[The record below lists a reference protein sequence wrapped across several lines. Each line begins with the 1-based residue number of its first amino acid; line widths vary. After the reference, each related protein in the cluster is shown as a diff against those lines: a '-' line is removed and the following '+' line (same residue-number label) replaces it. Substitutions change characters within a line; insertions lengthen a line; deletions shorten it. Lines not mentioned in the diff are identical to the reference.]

1 VQAAFYCRQGPA
13 KEVMQY
19 GERPLPEPAAGEV
32 RVRLRASGANPSDWK
47 VRKGGPGRSLMA
59 PLIIPHSDGAGD
71 IDAVGEGVPAS
82 RIGER
87 VWIWNGQWKR
97 PFGTAAQY
105 IALPSFQAVALPA
118 HLGYPEGACLGI
130 PALTAMHAV
139 RIAHA
144 QRGMNILVV
153 GGAGAVAHY
162 AIQMAKARGATVL
175 TTVSNPAKEEH
186 ARDAGADHVI
196 NYRTED
202 VGSRVKAITGGAG
215 VDVVIEM
222 DFSGNAAAYPQIL
235 KPRSD
240 VIVYGMSKSEATLP
254 SLWLMQNSIT
264 LRFFLIYEIT
274 QEQREAALGELTGL
288 LGEAKLKHS
297 IGLRLPLR
305 EAASAHDR
313 IEQGS
318 VVGNVV
324 LDIP

>member
-1 VQAAFYCRQGPA
+1 MQAAFYCSQGPA
-13 KEVMQY
+13 QEVMQY
-19 GERPLPEPAAGEV
+19 GEQPLPEPAAGEV
-32 RVRLRASGANPSDWK
+32 RVRLHASGVNPSDWK
-47 VRKGGPGRSLMA
+47 VRKGGSGRSLIA
-59 PLIIPHSDGAGD
+59 PLIIPHSDGAGA

-139 RIAHA
+139 RIAEANH
-144 QRGMNILVV
+144 GMNILVV

-175 TTVSNPAKEEH
+175 TTVSTAAKEAH

-202 VGSRVKAITGGAG
+202 VGSRVKALTGGAG
-215 VDVVIEM
+215 VDAVIEM
-222 DFSGNAAAYPQIL
+222 DFSANAAAYPQIL
-235 KPRSD
+235 KPRSN

-288 LGEAKLKHS
+288 LREATLKHS

-318 VVGNVV
+318 VVGNAV

>member
-13 KEVMQY
+13 NEVIQY
-19 GERPLPEPAAGEV
+19 GEQPLPEPAAGDV

-47 VRKGGPGRSLMA
+47 ARKGGFGRPLIA

-105 IALPSFQAVALPA
+105 ISLPSFQAVALPA
-118 HLGYPEGACLGI
+118 NLGYPEGACLGI

-139 RIAHA
+139 RLAEA
-144 QRGMNILVV
+144 RRGMNILVV

-175 TTVSNPAKEEH
+175 TTVSNAAKEAH
-186 ARDAGADHVI
+186 ARNAGADHII

-202 VGSRVKAITGGAG
+202 VGSRVKAITANAG
-215 VDVVIEM
+215 VDGVIEM

-235 KPRSD
+235 KPRSN
-240 VIVYGMSKSEATLP
+240 VIVYGMSKSETALP

-274 QEQREAALGELTGL
+274 QEERDAALSELTGL
-288 LGEAKLKHS
+288 LKAANLKHS

-305 EAASAHDR
+305 ETASAHDR

>member
-19 GERPLPEPAAGEV
+19 GEQPLPEPAAGEV

-47 VRKGGPGRSLMA
+47 TRKGGVGRPLIA

-105 IALPSFQAVALPA
+105 ISLPSFQAVVLPA

-139 RIAHA
+139 RLAEA
-144 QRGMNILVV
+144 RRGMNVLVV

-175 TTVSNPAKEEH
+175 TTVSNTAKGEH
-186 ARDAGADHVI
+186 ARNAGADHVI

-202 VGSRVKAITGGAG
+202 IGSRVKAITAGAG
-215 VDVVIEM
+215 VDVAIEM
-222 DFSGNAAAYPQIL
+222 DFSGNAPVYPQIL
-235 KPRSD
+235 KPRSN

-254 SLWLMQNSIT
+254 GLWLMQNSIT
-264 LRFFLIYEIT
+264 LRFFLIYELT
-274 QEQREAALGELTGL
+274 QEQRHAALSELTGL
-288 LGEAKLKHS
+288 LQQAKLKHS

-305 EAASAHDR
+305 ETASAHDR

>member
-1 VQAAFYCRQGPA
+1 MQAAFYCSQGPA
-13 KEVMQY
+13 QEVMRY
-19 GERPLPEPAAGEV
+19 GEQPLPEPAAGEV
-32 RVRLRASGANPSDWK
+32 RVRLHASGVNPSDWK
-47 VRKGGPGRSLMA
+47 VRKGGVGRSLIG
-59 PLIIPHSDGAGD
+59 PLIIPHSDGAGA

-87 VWIWNGQWKR
+87 VWTWNGQWKR

-118 HLGYPEGACLGI
+118 HLSYPEGACLGI

-139 RIAHA
+139 RIAEANH
-144 QRGMNILVV
+144 GMTILVI

-175 TTVSNPAKEEH
+175 TTVSTAAKEEH

-202 VGSRVKAITGGAG
+202 VGSRVKALTDGAG
-215 VDVVIEM
+215 VDAIIEM
-222 DFSGNAAAYPQIL
+222 DFSGNAATYPQIL
-235 KPRSD
+235 KPRSN
-240 VIVYGMSKSEATLP
+240 VIVYGMSKSDATLP
-254 SLWLMQNSIT
+254 GLWLMQNSIT

-288 LGEAKLKHS
+288 LRAATLKHS

-305 EAASAHDR
+305 EAASAHNR

-318 VVGNVV
+318 VMGNVV
-324 LDIP
+324 LDVP

>member
-1 VQAAFYCRQGPA
+1 VQAAFYSSQGPA
-13 KEVMQY
+13 QEVMRY
-19 GERPLPEPAAGEV
+19 GEQPLPEPAAGEV
-32 RVRLRASGANPSDWK
+32 RVRLHTSGVNPSDWK
-47 VRKGGPGRSLMA
+47 VRKGGLGRSLFA
-59 PLIIPHSDGAGD
+59 PLIIPHSDGAGA
-71 IDAVGEGVPAS
+71 IDAVGEGVPPS

-130 PALTAMHAV
+130 PALTAIHAV
-139 RIAHA
+139 RIAEASHD
-144 QRGMNILVV
+144 MNILIV

-175 TTVSNPAKEEH
+175 TTVSTAAKEKY

-202 VGSRVKAITGGAG
+202 VGSRVKALTGGAG
-215 VDVVIEM
+215 VDALIEM
-222 DFSGNAAAYPQIL
+222 DLPANAAGYPQIL
-235 KPRSD
+235 KPRSN
-240 VIVYGMSKSEATLP
+240 VIVYGMSKGEATLA
-254 SLWLMQNSIT
+254 SSWLMQNSIT

-274 QEQREAALGELTGL
+274 QEQREAALRELTGL
-288 LGEAKLKHS
+288 LKEDTLEHS

-318 VVGNVV
+318 VMGNVV